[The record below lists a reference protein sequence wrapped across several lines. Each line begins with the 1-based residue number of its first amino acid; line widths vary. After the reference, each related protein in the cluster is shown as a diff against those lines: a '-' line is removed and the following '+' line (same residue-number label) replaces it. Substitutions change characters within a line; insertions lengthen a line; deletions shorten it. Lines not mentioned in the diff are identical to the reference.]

1 MKSQLGVN
9 HPDYRQA
16 AYRVTELQRQ
26 TTRKNIGIRSGVE
39 FQEAVAR
46 EQMIHKALSET
57 KAEYDHLNLRSFA
70 YQRAKRE
77 AEADKAL
84 YDELVRKIREA
95 GINAGFQN
103 NTVRIVNS
111 ARPPW
116 KPVLPKLL
124 LNVALALLFSSILAV
139 GAAILLD
146 TLHSTIRDPE
156 QAARTLKT
164 RVIGTLPAVKNL
176 KELAIRPTFETGD
189 SADEQQSSLAPT
201 ADREFSTYDEAV
213 RTIRSQMLLTD
224 FDRRIKVLLFTSAT
238 AGEGKSTTASH
249 LAWTHAEQKQRTL
262 LIDCDLRRP
271 SQHKIFGIP
280 IGFGLSDVVTG
291 ATDWRQVLKRPV
303 DNPSLSIITSGP
315 PNRRAADM
323 MGAALATILDEMSQ
337 NFDLVVLDAPP
348 LLGFSESLQLASI
361 ADGVV
366 LVALAGKTD
375 RKAVSAA
382 VNTLTQLRANIV
394 GLVLNR
400 VKRHHSD
407 HYYHYGYYGK
417 YYKRYQPEAD
427 AEA

>member
-1 MKSQLGVN
+1 
-9 HPDYRQA
+9 
-16 AYRVTELQRQ
+16 
-26 TTRKNIGIRSGVE
+26 
-39 FQEAVAR
+39 
-46 EQMIHKALSET
+46 
-57 KAEYDHLNLRSFA
+57 
-70 YQRAKRE
+70 
-77 AEADKAL
+77 
-84 YDELVRKIREA
+84 
-95 GINAGFQN
+95 
-103 NTVRIVNS
+103 
-111 ARPPW
+111 
-116 KPVLPKLL
+116 
-124 LNVALALLFSSILAV
+124 
-139 GAAILLD
+139 
-146 TLHSTIRDPE
+146 
-156 QAARTLKT
+156 
-164 RVIGTLPAVKNL
+164 VKNL
-176 KELAIRPTFETGD
+176 KELAIRPAFEDGL
-189 SADEQQSSLAPT
+189 ADEGRAPAIPA

-271 SQHKIFGIP
+271 SQHKMFGIP

-291 ATDWRQVLKRPV
+291 AADWRQVLKRPV

-323 MGAALATILDEMSQ
+323 MGSVLATVLDEMSQ

-348 LLGFSESLQLASI
+348 LLGFSESLQLASV

-417 YYKRYQPEAD
+417 YYKRYQAED
-427 AEA
+427 ATG